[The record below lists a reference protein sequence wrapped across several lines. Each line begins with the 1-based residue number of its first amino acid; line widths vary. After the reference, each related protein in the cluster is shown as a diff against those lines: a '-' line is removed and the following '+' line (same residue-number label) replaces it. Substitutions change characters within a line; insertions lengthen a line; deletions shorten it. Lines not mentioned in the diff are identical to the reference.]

1 MRIDDAVSK
10 EEMAAVAPLGPV
22 VTPVRAFEMWKPRL
36 VGRAVACDITL
47 LREDTAWVL
56 LVATGLARIEDT
68 KDRALEGWAPTTET
82 TDDNPIG
89 ATLTDTPAEILTEA
103 RGVVDEERLLETVI
117 DDAMLAEVMADDV
130 RLVNAVVEV
139 AVEAPEPPSPM
150 DRRAELW
157 RRPTPRPP
165 RRVAPELPPMRAR
178 FSRSSCS

>member
-1 MRIDDAVSK
+1 
-10 EEMAAVAPLGPV
+10 
-22 VTPVRAFEMWKPRL
+22 

-82 TDDNPIG
+82 TDDSPIG
-89 ATLTDTPAEILTEA
+89 ATLTDTPAETLTEA
-103 RGVVDEERLLETVI
+103 RGVVDEERLLETVA
-117 DDAMLAEVMADDV
+117 DDTMLAEVMADDE
-130 RLVNAVVEV
+130 RLVDAVVE
-139 AVEAPEPPSPM
+139 ATVEAPAPAPPSPI

-157 RRPTPRPP
+157 RTPIPRP

-178 FSRSSCS
+178 FSRCSCS

>member
-1 MRIDDAVSK
+1 VRIDEAVSK

-68 KDRALEGWAPTTET
+68 KDRAPEGWAPTTET
-82 TDDNPIG
+82 TDDSPVG
-89 ATLTDTPAEILTEA
+89 ATLTDTPAETLTEA
-103 RGVVDEERLLETVI
+103 KGVVDEERLLETVV
-117 DDAMLAEVMADDV
+117 DDTMLAEVMADDV
-130 RLVNAVVEV
+130 RLVNAV
-139 AVEAPEPPSPM
+139 VEAPEPPSPM